1 MPKVWNIGN
10 TTVRNPNRIES
21 ALRVFEEEG
30 FSGHVKGSEAEA
42 RLHLMLREKQVLEFD
57 GEPSDWNGRKWR
69 AAFYQLGFIS
79 FERYAI
85 GALRYEPDAF
95 FRQIRTPGVTL
106 PFQLTPAGEKLVA
119 DISVPEIEDIY
130 TRQLVCYELPNAL
143 EGRFPPGA
151 KMKPFILFLQVLK
164 RLQDNGKAGLSKY
177 ETGLFLQPF
186 RNHTATLPDEIYGE
200 ILHFRKE
207 AAACRNSQDR
217 EALETRYEAQL
228 QQRVGIKPQSVLSDY
243 SDTTFR
249 YFSLS
254 GLLMRIGS
262 TIVIRTNK
270 RNFVDTLLQTEPH
283 FQFQADPLQYFRHFY
298 NNTYPIPTDDTAVAL
313 HEISELRRGVRNP
326 DSPVLQQAAVL
337 TATTPAEQIQATR
350 YALIEYHNRER
361 EADYAL
367 EQQSET
373 SIHEIIAYLRKLNG
387 ERFPGA
393 PEIDDKPAYFEWA
406 VWRSFLAIN
415 DIRCAVHETR
425 RFPVDHDFKPRNTA
439 PGGGADVIFEF
450 EEYVLMIEVTLTA
463 NSRQMA
469 TESEPVRRH
478 AVQCQQ
484 QYGEK
489 PVYGLFIAPQVD
501 NNVVET
507 FRSGTWYS
515 GDVEYVSNVVP
526 MNLPDFTG
534 VIARLLTGRFTNA
547 QFKRLLDSCLT
558 GRTERAPVWQ
568 QHIRAEIAQWTSAP
582 PNA

>member
-42 RLHLMLREKQVLEFD
+42 RLHLQLRERQVLEFD
-57 GEPSDWNGRKWR
+57 GEASDWNGRKWR

-79 FERYAI
+79 FERYTL
-85 GALRYEPDAF
+85 GTPRYDPGAF
-95 FRQIRTPGVTL
+95 FRQLQLPGVTL
-106 PFQLTPAGEKLVA
+106 PYQITPAGEKLIA
-119 DISVPEIEDIY
+119 AASVPEIEDIY

-143 EGRFPPGA
+143 EGRFPPGV

-186 RNHTATLPDEIYGE
+186 RQHTPALPDEVYGE
-200 ILHFRKE
+200 VMRFRAE
-207 AAACRNSQDR
+207 MTACRNAR
-217 EALETRYEAQL
+217 EREVLETSYKARL
-228 QQRVGIKPQSVLSDY
+228 QERTGIKPQSVLSDY
-243 SDTTFR
+243 ADTTFR

-254 GLLMRIGS
+254 GLLMRIGH
-262 TIVIRTNK
+262 TVVIRPNK
-270 RNFVDTLLQTEPH
+270 RDFVNRLLQNEPH

-298 NNTYPIPTDDTAVAL
+298 GNTYPIPTDDTAVAL
-313 HEISELRRGVRNP
+313 REINELREGVRNP
-326 DSPVLQQAAVL
+326 DNPVLQQAAAL
-337 TATTPAEQIQATR
+337 TEETPAEQIQATR

-361 EADYAL
+361 EEEYAS
-367 EQQSET
+367 EQRSDAAVRD
-373 SIHEIIAYLRKLNG
+373 IIAYLRKLNG
-387 ERFPGA
+387 DRLPDA
-393 PEIDDKPAYFEWA
+393 PEIDDRPAYFEWA
-406 VWRSFLAIN
+406 VWRSFLAVN
-415 DIRCAVHETR
+415 DIHCAVHETR

-439 PGGGADVIFEF
+439 PGGGADVVFEF
-450 EEYVLMIEVTLTA
+450 ETYVLMIEVTLTA
-463 NSRQMA
+463 SSRQMA
-469 TESEPVRRH
+469 AESEPVRRH

-484 QYGEK
+484 QFGEK

-515 GDVEYVSNVVP
+515 GDEEHCSNVVP
-526 MNLPDFTG
+526 MNLSDFTS
-534 VIARLLTGRFTNA
+534 VIARLLTRRFTNA
-547 QFKRLLDSCLT
+547 QFKHLLDACLT

-568 QHIRAEIAQWTSAP
+568 QHIRAEIAQWAGAP
-582 PNA
+582 ANA